1 MELRYYQAEAIDSA
15 YRFLR
20 ERSGENPCIVLPT
33 GAGKT
38 PVLASICNDAVTRWD
53 SRVLVLSHVKEL
65 VEQSAET
72 LRKWHP
78 GLDVGV
84 YSAGVGS
91 RDKHNKVVVAGVQS
105 VAKRGF
111 ELCGSDPFSLVLVD
125 EAHRIPTDG
134 DGMYQQLLR
143 DIRTANPKARV
154 IGLTATPYRTKGGYV
169 CGPDH
174 FLNDICYE
182 VSVRELIAGGYLA
195 RLTSKQSSGDADLSG
210 VSVRQGEYAS
220 GEMEAAFD
228 EIVGEAV
235 SEIVELSKDRRS
247 VLVFCA
253 GVDHAKHVYEELWGR
268 GFGANIITGETSKS
282 DREGS
287 IAAFRRREIKYLLNV
302 NVLTEGFDATNV
314 DMVVLLRATLSPG
327 LYYQMVG
334 RGLRLHPGKDD
345 CMVLDFGGNVLRHG
359 CIDAMKIE
367 KKAGGSETGEA
378 PCKTCPECKEVVPI
392 QVTNCT
398 ACGFA
403 FPEPEQKPRHEPRAS
418 SAAIL
423 SSDIKP
429 TEYQVTEVLYGVH
442 VKRDAPE
449 DAPRTM
455 RVSYMDGLEVVGEE
469 WVCIEHQGFALQKAM
484 AWWQAR
490 SANSIPRD
498 SAEAVELCELGG
510 IAETTAIQV
519 LKQPGERFARIVGY
533 KLGEIPPPVDMEWLR
548 SRPAIQWG
556 EDEEAPF

>member
-20 ERSGENPCIVLPT
+20 ERTGENPCIVLPT

-38 PVLASICNDAVTRWD
+38 PVLASICNDAVTRWN

-65 VEQSAET
+65 VEQSAAT

-91 RDKHNKVVVAGVQS
+91 RDKHNKIVVAGVQS

-143 DIRTANPKARV
+143 DIRLANPKARV

-182 VSVRELIAGGYLA
+182 VSVRELIARGFLA
-195 RLTSKQSSGDADLSG
+195 RLTSKQSGSDADLSG

-235 SEIVELSKDRRS
+235 EEVVELSKDRRS
-247 VLVFCA
+247 VLIFCA
-253 GVDHAKHVYEELWGR
+253 GVDHAKHVYEELWDR

-334 RGLRLHPGKDD
+334 RGLRLHP
-345 CMVLDFGGNVLRHG
+345 
-359 CIDAMKIE
+359 
-367 KKAGGSETGEA
+367 
-378 PCKTCPECKEVVPI
+378 
-392 QVTNCT
+392 
-398 ACGFA
+398 
-403 FPEPEQKPRHEPRAS
+403 
-418 SAAIL
+418 
-423 SSDIKP
+423 
-429 TEYQVTEVLYGVH
+429 
-442 VKRDAPE
+442 
-449 DAPRTM
+449 
-455 RVSYMDGLEVVGEE
+455 
-469 WVCIEHQGFALQKAM
+469 
-484 AWWQAR
+484 
-490 SANSIPRD
+490 
-498 SAEAVELCELGG
+498 
-510 IAETTAIQV
+510 
-519 LKQPGERFARIVGY
+519 
-533 KLGEIPPPVDMEWLR
+533 
-548 SRPAIQWG
+548 
-556 EDEEAPF
+556 